1 MVDPAVIVL
10 SLVVAVLL
18 IVFLASSVRIIQ
30 PYEQG
35 LYIFLGKFKRKL
47 NTGVNLV
54 IPMGTRVVR
63 LDMRTQVLEIPRQE
77 VITKDNSPTNVD
89 AIIYTKIVDAIRA
102 TFEVS
107 DYRFATV
114 ALAQ

>member
-1 MVDPAVIVL
+1 MFI
-10 SLVVAVLL
+10 
-18 IVFLASSVRIIQ
+18 ASSVRVIQ

-35 LYIFLGKFKRKL
+35 LYIFLGKYKHKL

-63 LDMRTQVLEIPRQE
+63 IDMRTQVLDVPRQE

-89 AIIYTKIVDAIRA
+89 AIIYSRVIDPIRA

-114 ALAQ
+114 ALAQTTL